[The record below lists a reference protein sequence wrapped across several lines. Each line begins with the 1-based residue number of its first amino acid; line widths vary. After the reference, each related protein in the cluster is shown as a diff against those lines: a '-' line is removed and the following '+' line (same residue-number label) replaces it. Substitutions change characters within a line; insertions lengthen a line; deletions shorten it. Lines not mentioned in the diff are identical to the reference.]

1 MKKTYSK
8 PDIFYEDFS
17 LSTNIAASCELH
29 PTEFIGDTFIVD
41 MGGVILLNNDEYC
54 TFPIEDGKN
63 EFDNLC
69 YHVPYDSFNVFM
81 S

>member
-17 LSTNIAASCELH
+17 LSTNIAANCELH

-41 MGGVILLNNDEYC
+41 LGGVILLTNMEYC
-54 TFPIEDGKN
+54 NYHIEDGKN

-69 YHVPYDSFNVFM
+69 YHVPTDSYNIF
-81 S
+81 SS